1 MAVTQRHVDTAAEM
15 LAPGPQILLHASIAI
30 GLLLPLFFRLNGEIF
45 RNEGGILYDSGGSIR
60 AVPLPVG
67 LVVAGL
73 GVVLLAGRYR
83 RAALALTAI
92 VLSVAAMALTTVAA
106 ARGAGGI
113 GMQKLV
119 LIVQFAAPMVALV
132 LGQMYGVTGKAFRV
146 CAIGFLGVITL
157 IAPLQLGY
165 SFPLETFRHHVW
177 GFTIYQHR
185 QFVPV
190 VFVAAY
196 LFAAFARWDDRRDRA
211 WILALAPVMGGYA
224 AASYAMLALALL
236 GGGLAVLAA
245 VRVRTPAAHACLALA
260 VAAALGFL
268 YMDRE
273 GPAFQAKFGAFR
285 LFEPPPTPKYK
296 GFQPAPVDLP
306 EEVVSRLG
314 RQPSEADVA
323 ESVIPP
329 NVRGRFADWKLYG
342 AGILE
347 SPWTILFGHARPFE
361 RSVATSAHNYYLD
374 LAYNFGL
381 VALLP
386 LIWLIVYTG
395 VLLWRRRRGLASDL
409 PLLGLAMLVGIL
421 VLVDNN
427 FKVTFRQPYP
437 GVFGFFLWGLLLA
450 ALRARD
456 AAPEER

>member
-1 MAVTQRHVDTAAEM
+1 MDATQMHLEDAGESHAAGTQV
-15 LAPGPQILLHASIAI
+15 LFHACIAI
-30 GLLLPLFFRLNGEIF
+30 GLLLPLFFRLDGEIF
-45 RNEGGILYDSGGSIR
+45 RNEGGILYDSGGSIMT
-60 AVPLPVG
+60 VPLPVG

-83 RAALALTAI
+83 RATIGLTAI
-92 VLSVAAMALTTVAA
+92 GLSVAAMALTTVAA

-113 GMQKLV
+113 GAQKLV

-132 LGQMYGVTGKAFRV
+132 LGQMYGVGGDAFRV

-211 WILALAPVMGGYA
+211 WIMALAPVMGAYA
-224 AASYAMLALALL
+224 AASYAMLALGLL
-236 GGGLAVLAA
+236 GGGLAVLSAA
-245 VRVRTPAAHACLALA
+245 RARIFAAHACLALA
-260 VAAALGFL
+260 VGAMLAFL

-273 GPAFQAKFGAFR
+273 GPAFLAKFGALR
-285 LFEPPPTPKYK
+285 IFEPPPPTYGVLP
-296 GFQPAPVDLP
+296 PAPSGLSED
-306 EEVVSRLG
+306 VVSRIEEQKKG
-314 RQPSEADVA
+314 ADA
-323 ESVIPP
+323 PESPIPP

-347 SPWTILFGHARPFE
+347 SPWTALFGHPRPFD
-361 RSVATSAHNYYLD
+361 RAIATSAHNYYLD

-381 VALLP
+381 VALVP
-386 LIWLIVYTG
+386 LLWLIAYTG
-395 VLLWRRRRGLASDL
+395 VLIWRKRGDLVNHL
-409 PLLGLAMLVGIL
+409 PLLGLAMLVGFL
-421 VLVDNN
+421 VFVDNT

-450 ALRARD
+450 ALRAKVR
-456 AAPEER
+456 APQKD